1 MQEALA
7 SGDLPKARKFSA
19 AAQGHGEA
27 TLAQKAAAGLVH
39 GSLSLQL
46 GDYAAAVSSLQ
57 TTLAHDASNWH
68 AAINLASAFNHLE
81 QWEDA
86 VHAARLAIAK
96 QPTVVAAHVVLSQSL
111 HMAGDL
117 RGALTAAREAVRL
130 ESASVPQPAAAACE
144 APWLVLG
151 ELLVDLHEL
160 DEAWQLALTAAAAAE
175 QQAARPS
182 SLQPSQM
189 AKACLLAGRVQE
201 AAGQYEKS
209 LDAYAKAAHLS
220 PSLQRASHLRVR
232 AITRTLRAALPA
244 KRGDVFIATYPKSGT
259 TWMQLIACM
268 LSGEGRDVDVHVRA
282 PYIEGAVA
290 SRALSV
296 ADLREL
302 PSPRLFKTHAAWPDL
317 PVAGCTPTA
326 PPDGAKVIV
335 VVRDPRDVMVSL
347 FHHSRS
353 IAGISYGGSW
363 DEWFEVFVSGAAPLP
378 MVAASGGDGAA
389 DWFLHTLGWWR
400 IAQDAPS
407 QVLWVRYE
415 ELLDAPLAQIQRVAA
430 FLSPDTPPR
439 PALLQKIVEATR
451 FGEMKRRHEANHGAA
466 LRKPGATAH
475 FRRGV
480 AGDWRNQFSAEQRER
495 FQRLMRERL
504 AGSGH
509 LEQGFL

>member
-1 MQEALA
+1 MICVA
-7 SGDLPKARKFSA
+7 PY
-19 AAQGHGEA
+19 GH
-27 TLAQKAAAGLVH
+27 AG
-39 GSLSLQL
+39 
-46 GDYAAAVSSLQ
+46 
-57 TTLAHDASNWH
+57 
-68 AAINLASAFNHLE
+68 
-81 QWEDA
+81 
-86 VHAARLAIAK
+86 
-96 QPTVVAAHVVLSQSL
+96 
-111 HMAGDL
+111 
-117 RGALTAAREAVRL
+117 VRL

-335 VVRDPRDVMVSL
+335 VVGEDVMVSL
-347 FHHSRS
+347 FHHSLD
-353 IAGISYGGSW
+353 AGISYGGSW

-389 DWFLHTLGWWR
+389 DWFSHTLGWWR

-495 FQRLMRERL
+495 FQRLMRERRRQRTPRARL
-504 AGSGH
+504 FVKLRFLRGRPLRRTADLVCVEEFWSANVQRRAERPRPRNRAGVRSGVPDGRVIKDILRRTGSGYD
-509 LEQGFL
+509 LRQFLSRVPAQIAL